1 MPARENAPMSPDR
14 EPLTPREVGA
24 LLEASGAQIRA
35 EAAALP
41 DAVLRWRPAPGEW
54 CVLEVIGHLIEAE
67 ERGFAG
73 RVRQLLTETG
83 SVRFATWDQ
92 DQVARTRR
100 DHEQEAGR
108 ILSELARHR
117 ETSLRLVAG
126 LMPADLTR
134 GGDHPT
140 VGRLTVSDLL
150 HEWIHHDRNHLRQI
164 LANVQARVWPHLGNA
179 QRFSRP

>member
-1 MPARENAPMSPDR
+1 MPLQEDGPTSLDR
-14 EPLTPREVGA
+14 APLTPQEIGA
-24 LLEASGAQIRA
+24 LLDAGAAEIRA
-35 EAAALP
+35 EAGALP

-73 RVRQLLTETG
+73 RVRRLVAETG
-83 SVRFATWDQ
+83 PVRFASWDQ
-92 DQVARTRR
+92 DQVARARR

-108 ILSELARHR
+108 LLDEFARQR
-117 ETSLRLVAG
+117 AASLRLVTG
-126 LMPADLTR
+126 LGPTDLAR
-134 GGDHPT
+134 GGEHPT

-150 HEWIHHDRNHLRQI
+150 HEWVHHDRNHLRQI
-164 LANVQARVWPHLGNA
+164 LANVQARVWPSMGHA